1 MSWSP
6 RYLPSISMLRA
17 FEAVMR
23 TGATTAAADEL
34 HMTQAAVSRHVQR
47 LEAQLGAALFRR
59 EKRRLVPTPAG
70 RHYAEAVSR
79 ALDLIGRASME
90 LTANPGG
97 GTLSLA
103 ILPAFGTRWLAPGLA
118 AFQAAHP
125 GVTLHLTTRLR
136 PVDFETEAFDAAIH
150 FGAADRA
157 GCGHLHLADEPMLA
171 VASPGVLERHPP
183 HGPAAIAAMPLLH
196 LQSRPRAWERWF
208 AHHGQAAPAQRGM
221 VFDQFAPMT
230 QAAIHGLGVA
240 LLPPFLAEP
249 EIAEGRLRPAWGAA
263 VPGRGGYWLVW
274 PHARDDYPPLAAFR
288 DWLAAEV
295 RGGQG
300 GAVRSRPA
308 ATSPPDAPAPQSGL
322 PSSDGS

>member
-23 TGATTAAADEL
+23 TGATTAAAEEL
-34 HMTQAAVSRHVQR
+34 NMSQGAVSRHIQR
-47 LEAQLGAALFRR
+47 LEAQLGAELFRR

-70 RHYAEAVSR
+70 RHYADAVSR

-103 ILPAFGTRWLAPGLA
+103 ILPAFGTRWLAPRLA

-125 GVTLHLTTRLR
+125 GVTLHLATRLR

-150 FGAADRA
+150 FGAADRP

-171 VASPGVLERHPP
+171 VASPDFLERHPAD
-183 HGPAAIAAMPLLH
+183 GPAAIAALPLLH
-196 LQSRPRAWERWF
+196 LESRPRAWERWF
-208 AHHGQAAPAQRGM
+208 AHHGLAAPAPRGM

-240 LLPPFLAEP
+240 LLPPFLADP
-249 EIAEGRLRPAWGAA
+249 EIAEGRLAAAWGPA
-263 VPGRGGYWLVW
+263 VPGRGAYWLIW
-274 PHARDDYPPLAAFR
+274 PRAREGHPPLVAFR
-288 DWLAAEV
+288 DWLAGEA
-295 RGGQG
+295 G
-300 GAVRSRPA
+300 GAEPEIRSRPRS
-308 ATSPPDAPAPQSGL
+308 TSAPAAPAPRSGR